1 MATKSLAERRQEF
14 EEWVRTVRD
23 PATKLS
29 EGVRKLEAKN
39 RQATAEYEI
48 AQISVETWA
57 IRINLTFHCGDHR
70 GLGIP
75 WVTFPDRD
83 QCLAHFL
90 RMARRHFNVPQ
101 EGFLSNAQRSAQQE
115 MRLLL
120 EDGLFGFSEPAPTV
134 RV

>member
-1 MATKSLAERRQEF
+1 MLTKSVAERRQEF

-23 PATKLS
+23 PATNLS
-29 EGVRKLEAKN
+29 EGVRILEAQN
-39 RQATAEYEI
+39 GRATAEYEI

-57 IRINLTFHCGDHR
+57 IRINLMFHCGDHR

-90 RMARRHFNVPQ
+90 QMARRHFSVPQ
-101 EGFLSNAQRSAQQE
+101 EGFHSDAQRSAQQE
-115 MRLLL
+115 MSLLL
-120 EDGLFGFSEPAPTV
+120 VDGLFGFSEPAPIV